1 MKKWSIAILFLLSS
15 ICLFAQD
22 IFGTAKFGTPQ
33 DVLAAI
39 KAGASLN
46 ERDNLG
52 MTPLMWAAANNT
64 NPEVITALLKAGA
77 RLDDRDKLGQTPLTV
92 AAMNNANPEVI
103 TALLKA
109 GARLDDR
116 DNIVGMTPLMWAA
129 TNNAN
134 PEVVMILLKAGA
146 NGKTK
151 SLEGKTAFDYA
162 KDNPNI
168 KDTAAYWALNN
179 ARF

>member
-22 IFGTAKFGTPQ
+22 IFGAAKFGTPQ

-52 MTPLMWAAANNT
+52 MTPLMWAAMNNT

-77 RLDDRDKLGQTPLTV
+77 K
-92 AAMNNANPEVI
+92 
-103 TALLKA
+103 K
-109 GARLDDR
+109 
-116 DNIVGMTPLMWAA
+116 
-129 TNNAN
+129 
-134 PEVVMILLKAGA
+134 K
-146 NGKTK
+146 KK

>member
-77 RLDDRDKLGQTPLTV
+77 RLDDR
-92 AAMNNANPEVI
+92 
-103 TALLKA
+103 
-109 GARLDDR
+109 
-116 DNIVGMTPLMWAA
+116 NIVGMTPLMMAA
-129 TNNAN
+129 MNNTN

>member
-22 IFGTAKFGTPQ
+22 IFGAAKFGTPQ

-64 NPEVITALLKAGA
+64 
-77 RLDDRDKLGQTPLTV
+77 
-92 AAMNNANPEVI
+92 NPEVI

>member
-1 MKKWSIAILFLLSS
+1 MKKWSIAILFLLSR

-52 MTPLMWAAANNT
+52 MTPLMWAAMNNT
-64 NPEVITALLKAGA
+64 
-77 RLDDRDKLGQTPLTV
+77 
-92 AAMNNANPEVI
+92 NPEVI

>member
-64 NPEVITALLKAGA
+64 
-77 RLDDRDKLGQTPLTV
+77 
-92 AAMNNANPEVI
+92 NPEVI